1 MGLLRLFAV
10 FDTKGLV
17 IHENSQDLYALPPF
31 YSGESPLT
39 QFLGL
44 QRNSQGTAG
53 RDPWAEVD
61 PASYGLK
68 VGLFWNQDSS
78 LLAFQD
84 TWPQD
89 AGAFSRT
96 AKLVYDSVK
105 VDAALVGQPSGAS
118 CTLEM
123 EITPG
128 AGGAFKIQAAATLK
142 KGLITPIAVSA
153 TPPEVAATQ
162 AWAQQV
168 CMPRDGV
175 SDPNNPCDG
184 FFLKS
189 RPSGRSVFVWV
200 DDNGQWQR
208 ELL

>member
-17 IHENSQDLYALPPF
+17 IHENAQDLYTLPPF

-44 QRNSQGTAG
+44 QRNSAGTAG
-53 RDPWAEVD
+53 RDPWAQVD
-61 PASYGLK
+61 PGSYGLK
-68 VGLFWNQDSS
+68 VGLFWNSDNS

-84 TWPQD
+84 TWPAD
-89 AGAFSRT
+89 AGAYSRT
-96 AKLVYDSVK
+96 ARLIYDSAK
-105 VDAALVGQPSGAS
+105 VDLALTGQPSGAS

-142 KGLITPIAVSA
+142 KGLITPIAVSTA
-153 TPPEVAATQ
+153 PPEVGATQ
-162 AWAQQV
+162 AWVQQV
-168 CMPRDGV
+168 CMPRDGA

-184 FFLKS
+184 FFIKS
-189 RPSGRSVFVWV
+189 RPSGRTIFIYW
-200 DDNGQWQR
+200 DDNGNQQR